1 MKCSHKM
8 SKFEIPR
15 IGCSISRV
23 TWSWTNVRVSKQEA
37 RTTSFSGCPLSE
49 DLNETKP
56 FEVGF
61 VYGIAYIMMQGA
73 PKSLRFYFFEFEII
87 FVFEFGFTVEG
98 LISISM
104 SWRYG
109 MSKRS

>member
-1 MKCSHKM
+1 MD
-8 SKFEIPR
+8 
-15 IGCSISRV
+15 V
-23 TWSWTNVRVSKQEA
+23 LV
-37 RTTSFSGCPLSE
+37 SE
-49 DLNETKP
+49 DFNETKP

-73 PKSLRFYFFEFEII
+73 PKSLRFYIFEFEII
-87 FVFEFGFTVEG
+87 FVFEFGFTVES